1 MYIMEINECFVKLSL
16 TPYIWTGIKQFFIF
30 FYFCLFPASFDN
42 KISTAHQH
50 HTNSIHH
57 QHNNHHSPNRRSF
70 RNKQNTTNSSNFHHA
85 FHDRQRASHRALFG
99 GGPKQASHNPKNGGG
114 NSHNAFR
121 SSLIRSQELVN
132 RFNSDD
138 THSRFHRA
146 RSSPP
151 LHRRNGNG
159 NIQARHGN
167 NWRASHGDLYTMSD
181 GMDNNGTVE
190 SVNFQRL
197 GVQGLRSRFS
207 MHDLHE
213 ANAMR
218 ASRADLRDAR
228 DALHLSRRMGNS
240 HHSLSRNDLR
250 ASRRSK
256 SGRKG
261 AELFES
267 NHDTSHQEDSLQQHH
282 HHHHQCSKCA
292 MHSHN
297 HHHSPRA
304 HNSPKKQKSPHHLPI
319 PHTDVFGPGAFHY

>member
-1 MYIMEINECFVKLSL
+1 METKLSF
-16 TPYIWTGIKQFFIF
+16 TPYTLKDIKQFLIF
-30 FYFCLFPASFDN
+30 FIFCLFPASFDN

-99 GGPKQASHNPKNGGG
+99 GGPKQSSHNPKNGGG

-121 SSLIRSQELVN
+121 SSLIRSQELAN

-151 LHRRNGNG
+151 LHRRNNGGN
-159 NIQARHGN
+159 QTRHREN

-181 GMDNNGTVE
+181 GMDNHGTVE

-228 DALHLSRRMGNS
+228 DALHPSRRLGHS
-240 HHSLSRNDLR
+240 HNSLSRNDLR

-261 AELFES
+261 SELF
-267 NHDTSHQEDSLQQHH
+267 DTHNDQEEDSLQQNHH
-282 HHHHQCSKCA
+282 RNHQCHQCSKCA

-297 HHHSPRA
+297 HHHSPRD
-304 HNSPKKQKSPHHLPI
+304 HNSPKKQKSPHHLPL